1 MTLLYFS
8 LEKITKNLKINYLFF
23 LIFLFS
29 NSLEAGKLKINVVNL
44 DQKVGLIHFA
54 LYNKPDLFPEKKGK
68 IFGLA
73 KNAKEIFDN
82 GLIIENLEESEYAVA
97 IFHDENSND
106 KFDTFLAIPQE
117 KYGFSNDAP
126 IFFGP
131 PDFKDAAFFVGDND
145 FVEIYIKLR

>member
-1 MTLLYFS
+1 M
-8 LEKITKNLKINYLFF
+8 KINYLFF

-73 KNAKEIFDN
+73 KNAKEIFDKRKPNYIITGN
-82 GLIIENLEESEYAVA
+82 GGDFYSEILI
-97 IFHDENSND
+97 
-106 KFDTFLAIPQE
+106 
-117 KYGFSNDAP
+117 
-126 IFFGP
+126 
-131 PDFKDAAFFVGDND
+131 
-145 FVEIYIKLR
+145 